1 MTNENKEKILDYLVG
16 DYQTTSPSNEEIF
29 LEQEAIDKEEWL
41 PYLPTHWKY
50 FRFQGMIAPNEQ
62 TTSLGVMYGGYIDTN
77 NNVYG
82 IIVLVDQNFKPVKT
96 IYEYDS
102 GTKLRFIQY
111 MKQAEDGTFYFIDD
125 TVFSATQWQQV
136 VTSQKRFVMVNNF
149 TLESNGDYS
158 LRLRT
163 SYILSGNYVNFYCKN
178 MYKDP
183 NSSHYI
189 FFGAGADTNDTN
201 YAYRQLKIWSL
212 KINVGSSNEWTMYAN
227 DNNKIFGSAIATF
240 EGENVRYRCLATNNL
255 LNHNEIML
263 YSKTYTGSATS
274 SAIITFNDYKP
285 YIDDENYKKQSVFLD
300 YDNVY
305 FVQNNQNWGNTGVIR
320 PKHIGLYRYNIA
332 TSNLKTIYDKYL
344 GDYDYCDIEAIYI
357 DRCNTD
363 IYVQYNT
370 NVNHNDTVET
380 RADYYFQRLV
390 NDLWNPIKIGEQ
402 EYYRYNYRTLY
413 IKANYNLLQVYLYAT
428 NPRISVAFYYY
439 RILEDYNVLNYN
451 SNEYDDYSSM
461 VGTKGEIYSNGNLVF
476 ARNLYNR
483 TQWNNTTTSTIQIPN
498 SYLNGITL
506 QPKNL
511 LSYSNN
517 TINSDT
523 TELTKN
529 VYESVLLNFVNTID
543 VVDEETQTNYPNDA
557 SYINTNINVGNETNY
572 NNTKITKARINY
584 ESGSKIIPITWN
596 DISTDT
602 TIAKQTTFSI
612 YVSSALTSI
621 DFISEDE
628 TFTYITKEYEDL
640 QVGNYY
646 TITQKIRIE

>member
-29 LEQEAIDKEEWL
+29 LEQGAIDKEEWL
-41 PYLPTHWKY
+41 PYLPTPWNN

-62 TTSLGVMYGGYIDTN
+62 TTSLGVMYGGYMDTN
-77 NNVYG
+77 NNIYG

-125 TVFSATQWQQV
+125 TAFSATQRQQV

-189 FFGAGADTNDTN
+189 FFGAGVDTNDTN

-320 PKHIGLYRYNIA
+320 PKYIGLYRYNIA
-332 TSNLKTIYDKYL
+332 TSNLKTIYNKYL
-344 GDYDYCDIEAIYI
+344 GDYDFCNIEAIYI
-357 DRCNTD
+357 DKCNTD

-370 NVNHNDTVET
+370 NVNHNDTVEN

-390 NDLWNPIKIGEQ
+390 NDLWNPIKIAEQ

-413 IKANYNLLQVYLYAT
+413 IKANYNLLQIYLYAI

-517 TINSDT
+517 IINSDT

-584 ESGSKIIPITWN
+584 ESGSKTIPITWE

-628 TFTYITKEYEDL
+628 TFIYITKEYEDL

>member
-29 LEQEAIDKEEWL
+29 LEQGAIDKEEWL
-41 PYLPTHWKY
+41 PYLPTPWNN

-62 TTSLGVMYGGYIDTN
+62 TTSLGVMYGGYIDTD

-125 TVFSATQWQQV
+125 TAFSATQRQKV
-136 VTSQKRFVMVNNF
+136 ITSQKRFVMVNNF

-158 LRLRT
+158 LSLRT

-189 FFGAGADTNDTN
+189 FFGAGADTNSTN
-201 YAYRQLKIWSL
+201 YAYRQLKIWGL

-227 DNNKIFGSAIATF
+227 DNEKIFGSAIATF

-274 SAIITFNDYKP
+274 SAIITFDDYKP

-320 PKHIGLYRYNIA
+320 PKYIGLYRYNIA
-332 TSNLKTIYDKYL
+332 TSNLKTIYNKYL
-344 GDYDYCDIEAIYI
+344 GDYDFCNIEAIYI

-363 IYVQYNT
+363 IYVEYNT
-370 NVNHNDTVET
+370 NINYDDPVEI

-402 EYYRYNYRTLY
+402 EYFRYNYRTLY
-413 IKANYNLLQVYLYAT
+413 IKANYNLLQIYLYAT
-428 NPRISVAFYYY
+428 NPRIAIAFYFY

-451 SNEYDDYSSM
+451 SNEYNDYNSM
-461 VGTKGEIYSNGNLVF
+461 IGSKGEIYSNGNLVF

-543 VVDEETQTNYPNDA
+543 VVDEETQINYPNDA
-557 SYINTNINVGNETNY
+557 SYINANINVGNETNY

-584 ESGSKIIPITWN
+584 ENGSKIIPITWE

-612 YVSSALTSI
+612 YVSSTLTSI

-628 TFTYITKEYEDL
+628 TFIYITKEYEGL
-640 QVGNYY
+640 QIENYY